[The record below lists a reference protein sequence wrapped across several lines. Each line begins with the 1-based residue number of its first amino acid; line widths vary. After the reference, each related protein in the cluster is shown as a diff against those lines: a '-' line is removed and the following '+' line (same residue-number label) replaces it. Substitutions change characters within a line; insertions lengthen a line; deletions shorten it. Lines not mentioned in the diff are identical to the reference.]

1 MIHNFDSTCSSS
13 SLHSLIFGF
22 QDFISIFFQS
32 WEFGGLFKYTNVV
45 LALWLFKAN
54 MEEEFGAAA
63 GVVAVMGDSAAMGS
77 SAAAA
82 SAMTLSE
89 SSDCTNP
96 KEDVC
101 AAAVIKSGNEG
112 SGLLSSS
119 PSCCW
124 LILKTSDKHWAATS
138 ISSLSTPGAA
148 CTAIITETNNVA
160 HTCNG
165 HHTHAQ
171 REHPSYF
178 RESSI
183 PWTSSLLLIH
193 MLLFFQVQKHNLSE
207 HDSCC
212 RNS

>member
-22 QDFISIFFQS
+22 QEFISIFFQS

-148 CTAIITETNNVA
+148 CTELRNWRKDLTTRRVR
-160 HTCNG
+160 G
-165 HHTHAQ
+165 
-171 REHPSYF
+171 
-178 RESSI
+178 ESVLKLSI
-183 PWTSSLLLIH
+183 SISCVLPFL
-193 MLLFFQVQKHNLSE
+193 VLS
-207 HDSCC
+207 CIVLY
-212 RNS
+212 